1 LKRTGPT
8 SIVTRK
14 LVDELKRVSSVY
26 GGRAWR
32 RVAEIL
38 EERSGRRGVAV
49 NVSKI
54 NRYAREGEMVVVPGK
69 VLGAGVLEK
78 KVTVAA
84 LSFSEQALVKIR
96 LAGGRAITLRQAV
109 NENPRGKNVRII
121 V

>member
-1 LKRTGPT
+1 MSRTGPT

-14 LVDELKRVSSVY
+14 LVDELRHVSRVY
-26 GGRAWR
+26 GSRAWR

-38 EERSGRRGVAV
+38 EERPRRRMVVV

-54 NRYAREGEMVVVPGK
+54 NRYAREGEMIVVPGK

-78 KVTVAA
+78 RVTVAA
-84 LSFSEQALVKIR
+84 LSFSEQALVKIK
-96 LAGGRAITLRQAV
+96 LAGGRAITLRQAAS
-109 NENPRGKNVRII
+109 ENPRGKNIRII